1 MSEFAWYVGAVAV
14 RRYLDVTGEMLSFDA
29 AAEKLTTMCA
39 QIYTKY
45 EQQPGLQ
52 PRLLPSGAY
61 VYRGPSPERLR
72 LVVAPA
78 QGSAGRKPQL
88 VDVLPG
94 HSGFRR

>member
-1 MSEFAWYVGAVAV
+1 MSEFAWYIGAAAV
-14 RRYLDVTGEMLSFDA
+14 RRYLEVTGEALSFDA
-29 AAEKLTTMCA
+29 ATEKLTKTCVEIHA
-39 QIYTKY
+39 KY
-45 EQQPGLQ
+45 QQQPDLK

-78 QGSAGRKPQL
+78 QESAGRKPQL